1 VGFQCFTAAH
11 PRSAQDTG
19 FLDAAEFLYLAA
31 DGLAGFK
38 EAIAT
43 GERGVHGTD
52 FTFSLELN

>member
-1 VGFQCFTAAH
+1 MFPLPLTH
-11 PRSAQDTG
+11 AQDTG

-43 GERGVHGTD
+43 GERGG
-52 FTFSLELN
+52 FTGLISPS